1 LEQATLEQ
9 WVDQPPLTSTVLID
23 RRDIARFAAATG
35 ETDRKHY
42 DPDAGRQAGFADVV
56 APPLYYIALRTG
68 VYNLVPQAEL
78 HAEGTPLRDIPPIQF
93 DQAMAG
99 QTRAELSKPF
109 VAGDWVTCSR
119 RVESFYEKEGRSGRL
134 TFIEFEYSYTDAD
147 GKPFAVEHFTRIFR

>member
-1 LEQATLEQ
+1 MEQ
-9 WVDQPPLTSTVLID
+9 WVGQPPLTQAVLID

-35 ETDRKHY
+35 ETDRKHF
-42 DPDAGRQAGFADVV
+42 DPDVARQAGYADVV
-56 APPLYYIALRTG
+56 APALYYIALRTG
-68 VYNLVPQAEL
+68 VYNLVPQPEL

-134 TFIEFEYSYTDAD
+134 TFIEFEYRYTDPE
-147 GKPFAVEHFTRIFR
+147 GEPFAVEHFTRIFR